1 MKTGLLPPFRPG
13 RQRGV
18 AAVLMVLLT
27 GMALTAL
34 ALGGMHHL
42 RGQQE
47 LTHSLRGNS
56 EAQWRAWTGAELV
69 RQYLSALTPQQI
81 SALERDG
88 ASLNLDRASLP
99 QESRTLADAL
109 QIKLLPA
116 PRAAGAVVDDD
127 KVAAWITARSDDAS
141 VTLEVVYQLGG
152 APTPPSAN
160 VAAQIRGGLSTSGNI
175 RVTGAKDALLQVEGA
190 VDTSGSLS
198 GVSAI
203 QATGDILFQGNPTRE
218 DGQAPLSLWS
228 NGDIRVNSGQF
239 LTLKARGNITMGSG
253 SEVETAAANGAVGSS
268 GERVGR
274 LAAIGD
280 VTLAGNVAI
289 SAQLLSQ
296 GNVRSSSSNRLNAL
310 RAQGRLETSGNA
322 NIDDGLIGGAFLH
335 NGAQIFDAAGQ
346 PRQPP
351 PDTVRVRHQAG
362 LKVPLEPVPEF
373 RLGAARVNAN
383 DYRDAANLIVYW
395 DPADRSADT
404 LQRIRIRLQHVAGVP
419 DGAVYR
425 LGRQRADDWQRND
438 LCPEL
443 QPDGKRCA
451 LVAGQPALRLCESDT
466 ESCLAGSTAQQWLL
480 RLKPPLGML
489 PGVVL
494 FEGNLSLYGRLD
506 NAILATGHI
515 ETSSN
520 VQLWSLRQAGAARVC
535 RSTDFPDVYPLNH
548 CSADR
553 NALRESPLLGIA
565 LLAGGYD
572 AAQAFGGGKIRLG
585 ASNRIHGAVLAGD
598 TLDTAGST
606 HIFGPVSAALQSR
619 PPGGPPPSRPLNSL
633 GAETVID
640 ISGQNGLPGEG
651 GGTPNPQTGAAR
663 VLWARYR

>member
-1 MKTGLLPPFRPG
+1 MKARSLPPR

-47 LTHSLRGNS
+47 LTRSLRGNS
-56 EAQWRAWTGAELV
+56 EAQWRAWTGAELA
-69 RQYLSALTPQQI
+69 RQYLSALTPAQI
-81 SALERDG
+81 KALELDG
-88 ASLNLDRASLP
+88 AALNLERASLP
-99 QESRTLADAL
+99 PESQALADAL

-116 PRAAGAVVDDD
+116 PRAAGAVIEDD
-127 KVAAWITARSDDAS
+127 KVAAWITARSGDAT
-141 VTLEVVYQLGG
+141 VTLEVVYQLNG
-152 APTPPSAN
+152 APTPPAAN
-160 VAAQIRGGLSTSGNI
+160 AAAQIRGGLSTSGNI
-175 RVTGAKDALLQVEGA
+175 VVTGAKDALLQVEGA

-203 QATGDILFQGNPTRE
+203 QATGDILFQGNPARG

-239 LTLKARGNITMGSG
+239 LTLKARGNIVMGSG
-253 SEVETAAANGAVGSS
+253 SDVETAAANGSVGSS

-274 LAAIGD
+274 LSAIGD
-280 VTLAGNVAI
+280 VTLAGNVAV

-296 GNVRSSSSNRLNAL
+296 GDVRTSSSNRLNAL
-310 RAQGRLETSGNA
+310 RAQGLLDSRGNA
-322 NIDDGLIGGAFLH
+322 NIDDGLIGGAFTH

-346 PRQPP
+346 ARQPP
-351 PDTVRVRHQAG
+351 PNTVRVRHQTG

-373 RLGAARVNAN
+373 RLGATRVNAN

-395 DPADRSADT
+395 DAADRSADA
-404 LQRIRIRLQHVAGVP
+404 LQRIRVRLQHVAGVP

-438 LCPEL
+438 LCPAL
-443 QPDGKRCA
+443 QADGRRCA
-451 LVAGQPALRLCESDT
+451 PVAGQPALRLCESDA
-466 ESCLAGSTAQQWLL
+466 ESCLSGSTAQQWLL
-480 RLKPPLGML
+480 RLKPPQGML
-489 PGVVL
+489 PGVAL

-520 VQLWSLRQAGAARVC
+520 VELWSLRQAGAARVC
-535 RSTDFPDVYPLNH
+535 RSPDFPDVYPLNH
-548 CSADR
+548 CAADR
-553 NALRESPLLGIA
+553 NSLRESPLLGIA

-606 HIFGPVSAALQSR
+606 HIFGPVSAGLQSR
-619 PPGGPPPSRPLNSL
+619 PPGAPPPSRPLNSL

-651 GGTPNPQTGAAR
+651 GGGTPNPQTGAAR

>member
-1 MKTGLLPPFRPG
+1 MKARSLPPR

-47 LTHSLRGNS
+47 LTRSLRGNS

-69 RQYLSALTPQQI
+69 RQYLSALTPAQLKT
-81 SALERDG
+81 LEQDG
-88 ASLNLDRASLP
+88 AALSLDRASLP
-99 QESRTLADAL
+99 LASQGLADAL

-116 PRAAGAVVDDD
+116 PRASGAVVDDD
-127 KVAAWITARSDDAS
+127 KAAAWITARSGDAT
-141 VTLEVVYQLGG
+141 VTLEVVYQLNG
-152 APTPPSAN
+152 APPPPTAN
-160 VAAQIRGGLSTSGNI
+160 AAAQIRGGLSTSGNI
-175 RVTGAKDALLQVEGA
+175 VVTGAKDALLQVEGA
-190 VDTSGSLS
+190 VDTSGSLT

-203 QATGDILFQGNPTRE
+203 QATGDILFQGNPARG
-218 DGQAPLSLWS
+218 DGQGPLSLWS

-239 LTLKARGNITMGSG
+239 LTLKARGDITMGNG
-253 SEVETAAANGAVGSS
+253 SDVETAAANGAVSSS

-274 LAAIGD
+274 LTAIGD

-296 GNVRSSSSNRLNAL
+296 GDVRSSSSNRLNAL
-310 RAQGRLETSGNA
+310 RAQGLLDTRGNA
-322 NIDDGLIGGAFLH
+322 NIDDGIIGGAFTH

-346 PRQPP
+346 PRQAPP
-351 PDTVRVRHQAG
+351 NTVRVRHQAG

-373 RLGAARVNAN
+373 RLGATRINAN

-395 DPADRSADT
+395 DPADRSADA

-425 LGRQRADDWQRND
+425 LGRLRADDWQRND
-438 LCPEL
+438 LCPAL
-443 QPDGKRCA
+443 QADGRRCA
-451 LVAGQPALRLCESDT
+451 SVAGQPALRLCESDA
-466 ESCLAGSTAQQWLL
+466 ESCLAGSSAQQWLL
-480 RLKPPLGML
+480 KLKLPQGML

-515 ETSSN
+515 ETSTN
-520 VQLWSLRQAGAARVC
+520 VELWSLRQAGAARVC
-535 RSTDFPDVYPLNH
+535 RSADFPEVYPLNH
-548 CSADR
+548 CGADR
-553 NALRESPLLGIA
+553 SSLRESPLLGIA

-572 AAQAFGGGKIRLG
+572 AAQAFSGGKIKLG

-606 HIFGPVSAALQSR
+606 HIYGPVSAALQSR
-619 PPGGPPPSRPLNSL
+619 PPGAPPPNRPLNSL

-651 GGTPNPQTGAAR
+651 GGGTPNPQTGAAR